1 MAVITELIDAG
12 LQLKQQ
18 GNLRGAIEHFRQ
30 LQATFPGNAR
40 ILFELAG
47 AWRAFDVPEQALP
60 LYRELLA
67 LPKSQGLPPK
77 DMPRLYTHLG
87 ATLLALGENAE
98 ASEII
103 EAGLRLHPGY
113 RPLRAWRILSLRRG
127 GDHELALLD
136 ALELMLESLAPS
148 RWDIFEDDI
157 VAAVRQMRQDLAAD
171 ESLAPAA
178 TSKSSSAPNAEARG
192 ATEPAPALSAAIT
205 TDSQPIKVA
214 DAADAPAE
222 VEVAVNVVKPAA
234 QPIKRGKRGKRPKRN
249 QAKPASQMGKRA
261 VRIDI
266 VDDKSEGSARKQAAA
281 DDPPA
286 PSGSLKIPLDPD

>member
-30 LQATFPGNAR
+30 LQATYPGNAR
-40 ILFELAG
+40 IRFELAG

-67 LPKSQGLPPK
+67 LPKGQGLPPK

-87 ATLLALGENAE
+87 VTLLALGEYTQARE
-98 ASEII
+98 TI
-103 EAGLRLHPGY
+103 ESGLRLHPSY
-113 RPLRAWRILSLRRG
+113 RPLRAWRILSLQRG
-127 GDHELALLD
+127 GEQELALLH
-136 ALELMLESLAPS
+136 AMELMLESLAPS

-157 VAAVRQMRQDLAAD
+157 VAAVRQMRADLSAD
-171 ESLAPAA
+171 EPLTPAA
-178 TSKSSSAPNAEARG
+178 ASEASSAPSADERSSPETVSSASAASKSGTQPIGVSDEAEA
-192 ATEPAPALSAAIT
+192 A
-205 TDSQPIKVA
+205 
-214 DAADAPAE
+214 AE
-222 VEVAVNVVKPAA
+222 VEVSVNVVKPAEK
-234 QPIKRGKRGKRPKRN
+234 PKKRAKRRVRKKTTK
-249 QAKPASQMGKRA
+249 QAPQMGKKA

-266 VDDKSEGSARKQAAA
+266 VDDKSKGSAPKQGSG

-286 PSGSLKIPLDPD
+286 PGSSLKIPLDPD

>member
-12 LQLKQQ
+12 LKLKQQ

-30 LQATFPGNAR
+30 LQATYPGNAR

-67 LPKSQGLPPK
+67 LPKGQGLTPK

-87 ATLLALGENAE
+87 ATLLDLGENDE
-98 ASEII
+98 ARQTI
-103 EAGLRLHPGY
+103 EAGLRLHPSY
-113 RPLRAWRILSLRRG
+113 RPLRAWRILGLRRSG
-127 GDHELALLD
+127 AQELALLD

-157 VAAVRQMRQDLAAD
+157 VAAVRQMRADLPAD
-171 ESLAPAA
+171 ESLAPTAA
-178 TSKSSSAPNAEARG
+178 SEASSAP
-192 ATEPAPALSAAIT
+192 SAAERDT
-205 TDSQPIKVA
+205 PETSAAVEKETQPITVA
-214 DAADAPAE
+214 DVAAAPTE
-222 VEVAVNVVKPAA
+222 VEVSVTVVQPAA
-234 QPIKRGKRGKRPKRN
+234 KRKKRGRRKQTKK
-249 QAKPASQMGKRA
+249 QAPQLGKRA

-266 VDDKSEGSARKQAAA
+266 VDDGVDDNLKGSPPKQAS
-281 DDPPA
+281 DCEDPPA
-286 PSGSLKIPLDPD
+286 ESGSLKIPLDPD

>member
-98 ASEII
+98 ASETI
-103 EAGLRLHPGY
+103 EAGLRLHPSY

-127 GDHELALLD
+127 GDPELALLD

-171 ESLAPAA
+171 ESLTPAA
-178 TSKSSSAPNAEARG
+178 TADEA
-192 ATEPAPALSAAIT
+192 AAPAETRDASAASS
-205 TDSQPIKVA
+205 TDSQPIKVT

-222 VEVAVNVVKPAA
+222 VEVAVTVVQPAA
-234 QPIKRGKRGKRPKRN
+234 QPIKRGKRGKRPSRKR
-249 QAKPASQMGKRA
+249 AKQASQMGKRA

-266 VDDKSEGSARKQAAA
+266 VDDKSESRAPKPAA
-281 DDPPA
+281 DDEDPPA

>member
-30 LQATFPGNAR
+30 LQATYPGNAR

-67 LPKSQGLPPK
+67 LPKGQGLAPK

-87 ATLLALGENAE
+87 ATLLALGENDE
-98 ASEII
+98 ARETI
-103 EAGLRLHPGY
+103 EAGLRLHPSY
-113 RPLRAWRILSLRRG
+113 RPLRAWRILGLRRG
-127 GDHELALLD
+127 GEHELALLD

-157 VAAVRQMRQDLAAD
+157 VAAVKQMRADLSADEALTPAARAD
-171 ESLAPAA
+171 ESPAPKAA
-178 TSKSSSAPNAEARG
+178 ERDSRQAKEAASPAIGAETQPIEVTGEAEA
-192 ATEPAPALSAAIT
+192 S
-205 TDSQPIKVA
+205 D
-214 DAADAPAE
+214 E
-222 VEVAVNVVKPAA
+222 VEVSVNVVKPAA
-234 QPIKRGKRGKRPKRN
+234 KQKKRAKRPSRKKTP
-249 QAKPASQMGKRA
+249 QLGQKA

-266 VDDKSEGSARKQAAA
+266 VESGAEGSAPKQPT
-281 DDPPA
+281 DDQDPPGE
-286 PSGSLKIPLDPD
+286 SGSLKIPLDPD

>member
-30 LQATFPGNAR
+30 LLATYPGNAR
-40 ILFELAG
+40 IRFELAG
-47 AWRAFDVPEQALP
+47 AWRAFAVPEQALP

-67 LPKSQGLPPK
+67 LPKGQGLPPK

-87 ATLLALGENAE
+87 ATLLTLGEIDE
-98 ASEII
+98 ARETI
-103 EAGLRLHPGY
+103 EAGLRLHPSY
-113 RPLRAWRILSLRRG
+113 RPLRAWRILSLRRSG
-127 GDHELALLD
+127 AQELALLD

-157 VAAVRQMRQDLAAD
+157 VAAVRQLRADLSAD
-171 ESLAPAA
+171 ESLRPAA
-178 TSKSSSAPNAEARG
+178 ASEASSAPGAEARD
-192 ATEPAPALSAAIT
+192 APEPFAIASAGIASET
-205 TDSQPIKVA
+205 QPIKVT
-214 DAADAPAE
+214 DEADAPDE
-222 VEVAVNVVKPAA
+222 VDISVNVVKPAS
-234 QPIKRGKRGKRPKRN
+234 KRRKRPSRKKTKK
-249 QAKPASQMGKRA
+249 QTPQMGKRA

-266 VDDKSEGSARKQAAA
+266 VEDSVKGSAPKQPSEE

-286 PSGSLKIPLDPD
+286 QAASFKIPLDPD

>member
-30 LQATFPGNAR
+30 LQATYPGNAR

-67 LPKSQGLPPK
+67 LPKGQGLAPK

-87 ATLLALGENAE
+87 ATLLALGENDDARE
-98 ASEII
+98 TI
-103 EAGLRLHPGY
+103 EAGLRLHPSY
-113 RPLRAWRILSLRRG
+113 RPLRAWRILGLRRSG
-127 GDHELALLD
+127 EHELALLD

-157 VAAVRQMRQDLAAD
+157 VAAVKQMRADLSAD
-171 ESLAPAA
+171 EALAPAA
-178 TSKSSSAPNAEARG
+178 RADES
-192 ATEPAPALSAAIT
+192 PAPKAESRQAKGAASPAIGAET
-205 TDSQPIKVA
+205 QPIEVTDEA
-214 DAADAPAE
+214 DAAAE
-222 VEVAVNVVKPAA
+222 IDVAVNVVKPAA
-234 QPIKRGKRGKRPKRN
+234 NRKQRASRKKTK
-249 QAKPASQMGKRA
+249 KPAPQMGKSA

-266 VDDKSEGSARKQAAA
+266 VGSGAEGDAPKQPSD

-286 PSGSLKIPLDPD
+286 ASASFKIPLDPD

>member
-12 LQLKQQ
+12 LRLKQQ

-30 LQATFPGNAR
+30 LKATYPGNAR
-40 ILFELAG
+40 IRFELAG
-47 AWRAFDVPEQALP
+47 AWREFDVPEQALP

-67 LPKSQGLPPK
+67 LPKGQGLPPK
-77 DMPRLYTHLG
+77 DMPRLYSHLG
-87 ATLLALGENAE
+87 ATLLALGETDE
-98 ASEII
+98 ARDTI

-113 RPLRAWRILSLRRG
+113 RPLRAWRILSLRSG
-127 GDHELALLD
+127 GAHELALLD

-157 VAAVRQMRQDLAAD
+157 VAAVKQMRADLSAD

-178 TSKSSSAPNAEARG
+178 ERAEPLTADDEKRDAPESA
-192 ATEPAPALSAAIT
+192 TVTSAA
-205 TDSQPIKVA
+205 IKVA
-214 DAADAPAE
+214 DEADDPAE
-222 VEVAVNVVKPAA
+222 VDIAVNVVKPAA
-234 QPIKRGKRGKRPKRN
+234 KRKQRGKRKKKKK
-249 QAKPASQMGKRA
+249 QAPQLGKRA

-266 VDDKSEGSARKQAAA
+266 VDDSVGSAAPTKSSEG

-286 PSGSLKIPLDPD
+286 QAASFKIPLDPD

>member
-30 LQATFPGNAR
+30 LQATYPGNAR

-67 LPKSQGLPPK
+67 LPKGQGLPPK

-87 ATLLALGENAE
+87 ATLLALGEIDE
-98 ASEII
+98 ARDTI

-127 GDHELALLD
+127 GDPELALLD

-157 VAAVRQMRQDLAAD
+157 VAAVKQMRADLAAD
-171 ESLAPAA
+171 ESLLSTSATEDESAAADESRAAPETGTADSAA
-178 TSKSSSAPNAEARG
+178 TVPD
-192 ATEPAPALSAAIT
+192 T
-205 TDSQPIKVA
+205 QPIAVT
-214 DAADAPAE
+214 DEADAPAE
-222 VEVAVNVVKPAA
+222 VDISVNVVKPAA
-234 QPIKRGKRGKRPKRN
+234 KRKQRGKRKATKK
-249 QAKPASQMGKRA
+249 QAPQMGKKA

-266 VDDKSEGSARKQAAA
+266 VDDKVTDSAPERPPK
-281 DDPPA
+281 DEPPA
-286 PSGSLKIPLDPD
+286 ESGSLKIPIDPD

>member
-1 MAVITELIDAG
+1 MTVITELIDAG

-30 LQATFPGNAR
+30 LQATYPGNAR

-67 LPKSQGLPPK
+67 LPKGQGLAPK

-87 ATLLALGENAE
+87 ATLLALGENDDARE
-98 ASEII
+98 TI
-103 EAGLRLHPGY
+103 EAGLRLHPSY
-113 RPLRAWRILSLRRG
+113 RPLRAWRILGLRRSG
-127 GDHELALLD
+127 EHELALLD

-157 VAAVRQMRQDLAAD
+157 VAAVKQMRADLSADEALASAARAD
-171 ESLAPAA
+171 ES
-178 TSKSSSAPNAEARG
+178 
-192 ATEPAPALSAAIT
+192 PAPKAESRQAKEAASPAVAAET
-205 TDSQPIKVA
+205 QPIEVTDEA
-214 DAADAPAE
+214 DAAAE
-222 VEVAVNVVKPAA
+222 IDVAVNVVKPAA
-234 QPIKRGKRGKRPKRN
+234 NRKQRASRKKTK
-249 QAKPASQMGKRA
+249 KPAPQMGKSA

-266 VDDKSEGSARKQAAA
+266 VESGAEGSARNQPS
-281 DDPPA
+281 DDEDPPA
-286 PSGSLKIPLDPD
+286 ESASFKIPLDPD

>member
-30 LQATFPGNAR
+30 LQATYPGNAR

-67 LPKSQGLPPK
+67 LPKGQGLPPK

-87 ATLLALGENAE
+87 VTLLALGEYDE
-98 ASEII
+98 AHETI
-103 EAGLRLHPGY
+103 EAGLRLHPSY
-113 RPLRAWRILSLRRG
+113 RPLRAWRILSLQRG
-127 GDHELALLD
+127 GAHELALLD

-157 VAAVRQMRQDLAAD
+157 VAAVKQLRADLSAD
-171 ESLAPAA
+171 ESLTPAA
-178 TSKSSSAPNAEARG
+178 ASKASAAPTVEARV
-192 ATEPAPALSAAIT
+192 PAADEHAVAAKPV
-205 TDSQPIKVA
+205 DAQPIKVT
-214 DAADAPAE
+214 DEAAGSTEMD
-222 VEVAVNVVKPAA
+222 VSVNVVKPAA
-234 QPIKRGKRGKRPKRN
+234 KSKKRAKRPSRKKTKKKAP
-249 QAKPASQMGKRA
+249 QLGKKA

-266 VDDKSEGSARKQAAA
+266 VDKKAQASAPKKPADK
-281 DDPPA
+281 DDPPVA
-286 PSGSLKIPLDPD
+286 SGSFKIPLDPD

>member
-30 LQATFPGNAR
+30 LQATYPGNAR

-67 LPKSQGLPPK
+67 LPKGQGLPPK

-98 ASEII
+98 ANEII
-103 EAGLRLHPGY
+103 EAGLRLHPSY
-113 RPLRAWRILSLRRG
+113 RPLRAWRILSLQRG
-127 GDHELALLD
+127 GAQELALLD

-171 ESLAPAA
+171 ESLAPAVTA
-178 TSKSSSAPNAEARG
+178 DEASAPAEARD
-192 ATEPAPALSAAIT
+192 ATEIVSTESAANAGETRAIEV
-205 TDSQPIKVA
+205 S

-222 VEVAVNVVKPAA
+222 VEVSVTVVKPAT
-234 QPIKRGKRGKRPKRN
+234 QQKKRAKRPKRKKPK
-249 QAKPASQMGKRA
+249 QAPQMGKNA

-266 VDDKSEGSARKQAAA
+266 VDDKSEGRAPKQTAD

-286 PSGSLKIPLDPD
+286 QSGSLKIPLDPD

>member
-12 LQLKQQ
+12 LQMKRQ

-30 LQATFPGNAR
+30 LQATYPGNAR
-40 ILFELAG
+40 IRFELAG

-87 ATLLALGENAE
+87 VTLLEMGEIDE
-98 ASEII
+98 ARATI
-103 EAGLRLHPGY
+103 EAGLRLHPSY
-113 RPLRAWRILSLRRG
+113 RPLRAWRILSLSRSGAR
-127 GDHELALLD
+127 DLALLD

-148 RWDIFEDDI
+148 RWDIFEGDI
-157 VAAVRQMRQDLAAD
+157 VAAVRQMRDELSAD
-171 ESLAPAA
+171 ESLTPATREDASAPAA
-178 TSKSSSAPNAEARG
+178 AAPDAPKTAADTS
-192 ATEPAPALSAAIT
+192 AISERET
-205 TDSQPIKVA
+205 QPIEVA
-214 DAADAPAE
+214 DEADAPAE
-222 VEVAVNVVKPAA
+222 VDVAVTVVKPAA
-234 QPIKRGKRGKRPKRN
+234 ESRKRARRVSRKQTKE
-249 QAKPASQMGKRA
+249 PAPQLGKRA

-266 VDDKSEGSARKQAAA
+266 VDESTAGKAPRQSSD

-286 PSGSLKIPLDPD
+286 QAASFKIPIDPD